1 VSRSEKRKAA
11 RGEGGSD
18 MTKFYVILGV
28 VAVIGI
34 GAVGYSIGS
43 NALGSAVSE
52 PIELEGMDDQ
62 ATLVEMAQ
70 GVTKG
75 DADAPVTIV
84 EFGDYQ
90 CPGCGGFALSVEPQ
104 IDLALVQTGKVKFV
118 YYDFPLTQIHPHAFL
133 AARAARCAQDQD
145 KYWEYHGTLFRNQ
158 STWAAMQNAVGKFID
173 YSEDVGA
180 DRDAFEACLRSDRHA
195 DVVSANM
202 RLGYELGVNGTPTI
216 MVNGNGQ
223 LRRINNNDFQSIQAA
238 VDQVAQSAETGN

>member
-1 VSRSEKRKAA
+1 MSRSEKRRAA

-18 MTKFYVILGV
+18 MTKFYLILGV

-75 DADAPVTIV
+75 DPDAPVTVV

-104 IDLALVQTGKVKFV
+104 IDLTLVQSGKVKFV
-118 YYDFPLTQIHPHAFL
+118 FYDFPLTQAHQHAFL
-133 AARAARCAQDQD
+133 AARASRCALDQD
-145 KYWEYHGTLFRNQ
+145 KYWEYHSTLFRNQ

-180 DRDAFEACLRSDRHA
+180 DRDVFEACLRSDRHA

-223 LRRINNNDFQSIQAA
+223 LRRVNNNDFQSIQAA
-238 VDQVAQSAETGN
+238 VDQVMQPAESGN